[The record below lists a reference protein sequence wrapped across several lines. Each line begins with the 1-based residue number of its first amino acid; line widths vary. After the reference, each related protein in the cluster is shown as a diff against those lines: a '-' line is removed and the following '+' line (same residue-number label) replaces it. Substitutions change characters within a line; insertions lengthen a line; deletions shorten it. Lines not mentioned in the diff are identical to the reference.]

1 MSSSSRNPLETE
13 PFAPYLQAV
22 TTPPGDD
29 ERFEHIPWEHVG
41 PTGDRNKM
49 ILYGLAGAVL
59 IAGLTATVVGGR
71 GAPTDLVATPT
82 TTVLV
87 TTGAATVPTPAT
99 TAPGGTAPDGETGDS
114 DQSQAWSEADLLAFP
129 AEALATEAA
138 ALAEWLASD
147 FFTID
152 GGTQITDDLAG
163 AFPAGSVLPEG
174 PVGTRS
180 FVEWA
185 RAVSVEESAPGLYR
199 ILVVVRRLA
208 AAEGESYR
216 RMAPIGVVI
225 ALSWTE
231 GGWSVTDLP
240 ALAEAPLLVQASA
253 WSESEVPVDII
264 AAATDSTGGAV
275 LAGMQVGDNWRLVVQ
290 MVDLVGVSWPLVTWW
305 DGTGNRIPP
314 PAEPAQP

>member
-1 MSSSSRNPLETE
+1 
-13 PFAPYLQAV
+13 V

-41 PTGDRNKM
+41 PPGDRNKL

-59 IAGLTATVVGGR
+59 IAGLTAAVVGGR
-71 GAPTDLVATPT
+71 PAPDLVATPT
-82 TTVLV
+82 TALVV
-87 TTGAATVPTPAT
+87 TTVPPPAT
-99 TAPGGTAPDGETGDS
+99 TAPGGTAPDDGEPGGPE
-114 DQSQAWSEADLLAFP
+114 QSRAWSEADLLAFP

-152 GGTQITDDLAG
+152 GGTQITDDLAS
-163 AFPAGSVLPEG
+163 AFPAGSALPEA
-174 PVGTRS
+174 PAGTRS

-185 RAVSVEESAPGLYR
+185 RAVSVEESAPGRYR

-225 ALSWTE
+225 ELSWTE
-231 GGWSVTDLP
+231 RGWSVTDLP
-240 ALAEAPLLVQASA
+240 ALAEAPLLLQGPA
-253 WSESEVPVDII
+253 WSEGEVPVDII
-264 AAATDSTGGAV
+264 AAATASTGGAV
-275 LAGMQVGDNWRLVVQ
+275 LAGMQVGDNWRLVVEL
-290 MVDLVGVSWPLVTWW
+290 VDLTGVSWPLVTWW
-305 DGTGNRIPP
+305 DGAGNRIPAP
-314 PAEPAQP
+314 TQPAQP